1 MSPPFATGVS
11 TLKPE
16 GFVHRRRGSK
26 ATSPPRPRRFAAQPM
41 ANLAELRSLGVQLYF
56 ITNHSNT
63 NDKLQRHHAL
73 SPAEYS
79 ETV

>member
-1 MSPPFATGVS
+1 
-11 TLKPE
+11 
-16 GFVHRRRGSK
+16 
-26 ATSPPRPRRFAAQPM
+26 M